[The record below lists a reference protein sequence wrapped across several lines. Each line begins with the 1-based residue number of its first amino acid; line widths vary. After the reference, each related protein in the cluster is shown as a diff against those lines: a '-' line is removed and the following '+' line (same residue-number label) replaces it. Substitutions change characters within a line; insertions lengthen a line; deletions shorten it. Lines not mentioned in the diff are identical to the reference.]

1 MAVELDHSFTTARTL
16 DDSYATILDLERV
29 VPCVE
34 GASVLERT
42 GAASKAGHNLH
53 FDVTSWSATVTVA
66 DDASASAIEVTAD
79 GGSLKVIEGTG
90 GMQSLDD
97 DNKKDIEQTLD
108 DEILRRQPVT
118 FRSSKVTPADG
129 GWRAEGEL
137 TLLGATRPF
146 AFDVRLGDDGSIGAE
161 AVLKQTLWGLKP
173 YSTLFGALKVVDE
186 VTIRVDAGLP
196 A

>member
-1 MAVELDHSFTTARTL
+1 MAIPAGSYTFGPDNARLAVHT
-16 DDSYATILDLERV
+16 
-29 VPCVE
+29 
-34 GASVLERT
+34 ERT
-42 GAASKAGHNLH
+42 GAAAKAGHNLH
-53 FDVTSWSATVTVA
+53 FDVTSWTATVTVA
-66 DDASASAIEVTAD
+66 DDPSASAIEVTAD
-79 GGSLKVIEGTG
+79 GGSLKVVEGVG

-97 DNKKDIEQTLD
+97 GNKADIEQTVD

-118 FRSSKVTPADG
+118 FRSSKVTANGG
-129 GWRAEGEL
+129 GWHAEGDL

-146 AFDVRLGDDGSIGAE
+146 AFEVQLGDDGSIGAE

-186 VTIRVDAGLP
+186 VTIRVDAGLS

>member
-1 MAVELDHSFTTARTL
+1 MPIDPGTYELGPGNGTLSVFT
-16 DDSYATILDLERV
+16 
-29 VPCVE
+29 
-34 GASVLERT
+34 ERT
-42 GAASKAGHNLH
+42 GAAAKAGHNLH

-66 DDASASAIEVTAD
+66 DDPSASAIEVSAD

-90 GMQSLDD
+90 GMQALDD

-118 FRSSKVTPADG
+118 FRSSKVTPTGG

-186 VTIRVDAGLP
+186 VMIRVDAGLS

>member
-1 MAVELDHSFTTARTL
+1 MPIDPGTYELGPGNGTLSVFT
-16 DDSYATILDLERV
+16 
-29 VPCVE
+29 
-34 GASVLERT
+34 ERT
-42 GAASKAGHNLH
+42 GAAAKAGHNLH

-66 DDASASAIEVTAD
+66 DDPSASAIEVTAD

-118 FRSSKVTPADG
+118 FRSSKVTPTGG

-146 AFDVRLGDDGSIGAE
+146 AFDVRLATTARSAPRRCSSRPSGASSPTRRCS
-161 AVLKQTLWGLKP
+161 ARSRSSTRSRSASTRALAPDRGLTP
-173 YSTLFGALKVVDE
+173 L
-186 VTIRVDAGLP
+186 
-196 A
+196 

>member
-1 MAVELDHSFTTARTL
+1 VKIDVLATPPDKLPELVRKARAAARVKLLAEKVDTRAQA
-16 DDSYATILDLERV
+16 DRCRDLGFDLFQGYFFARPVLMQGRRTDPSKRV
-29 VPCVE
+29 
-34 GASVLERT
+34 LMR
-42 GAASKAGHNLH
+42 L
-53 FDVTSWSATVTVA
+53 
-66 DDASASAIEVTAD
+66 
-79 GGSLKVIEGTG
+79 L
-90 GMQSLDD
+90 
-97 DNKKDIEQTLD
+97 EQTLD

-118 FRSSKVTPADG
+118 FRSSKVTRAGG

-186 VTIRVDAGLP
+186 VTIRVDAGLR

>member
-1 MAVELDHSFTTARTL
+1 MPIEPGTYELGPANGTLSVFT
-16 DDSYATILDLERV
+16 
-29 VPCVE
+29 
-34 GASVLERT
+34 ERT
-42 GAASKAGHNLH
+42 GAAAKAGHNLH

-66 DDASASAIEVTAD
+66 DEPSASAIEVTAD
-79 GGSLKVIEGTG
+79 GGSLKVIDGTG
-90 GMQSLDD
+90 GMHSLDD
-97 DNKKDIEQTLD
+97 DNKADIQHTLD
-108 DEILRRQPVT
+108 NEILRKQPVT
-118 FRSSKVTPADG
+118 FRSSKVTPAGG

-196 A
+196 V